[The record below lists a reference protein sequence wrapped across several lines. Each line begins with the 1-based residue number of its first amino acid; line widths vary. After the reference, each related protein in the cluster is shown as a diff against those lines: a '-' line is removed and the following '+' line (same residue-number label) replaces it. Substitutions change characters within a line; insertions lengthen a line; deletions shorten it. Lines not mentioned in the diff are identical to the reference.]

1 MKRYHLSIC
10 LQFSALFTIVRLDP
24 GVSDFVNIEL
34 NFEEK
39 VEKLAIL
46 TKTDICAMI
55 IVLLISK

>member
-1 MKRYHLSIC
+1 
-10 LQFSALFTIVRLDP
+10 LFTIVRLDP